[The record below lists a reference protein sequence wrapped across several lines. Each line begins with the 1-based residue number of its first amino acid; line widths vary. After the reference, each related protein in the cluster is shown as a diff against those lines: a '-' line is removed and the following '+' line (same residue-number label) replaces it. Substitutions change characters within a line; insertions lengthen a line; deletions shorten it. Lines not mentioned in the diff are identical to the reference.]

1 MNFVKSIA
9 DDVTV
14 MHEGSILTEGTA
26 SEVMQDRKV
35 QEVYLG
41 RGEEQ
46 HA

>member
-9 DDVTV
+9 DEVTV
-14 MHEGSILTEGTA
+14 MHEGVILTEGSA
-26 SEVMQDRKV
+26 EDVMKNEKV

-41 RGEEQ
+41 RGEKK